1 MECPLPPAK
10 LAELF
15 SAITG
20 PMLQLKFSVS
30 NRGAD
35 PSLFWRT
42 GIVSIPGER
51 PVAVAISSDQ
61 ASCTRLTAAMFACTD
76 QDVDLTMAEDALS
89 ELANMAAGE
98 VKRALRLD
106 QALALPKVLQEV
118 NLSGQTSS
126 NGWAGVV
133 LESPGGQVLVSISTE
148 PQTVKE
154 HTV

>member
-1 MECPLPPAK
+1 
-10 LAELF
+10 
-15 SAITG
+15 
-20 PMLQLKFSVS
+20 
-30 NRGAD
+30 
-35 PSLFWRT
+35 
-42 GIVSIPGER
+42 
-51 PVAVAISSDQ
+51 
-61 ASCTRLTAAMFACTD
+61 
-76 QDVDLTMAEDALS
+76 MAEDALS